1 MSMWSIAPHPIRM
14 RQRAAQVPWPQTVRR
29 SLLPLIGVLFNSVG
43 LGLQNPET
51 GEGNDPS
58 KIPSAAV
65 SREDAKLLQRIQDIW
80 GITPVV
86 QMYLEVRTSLTV
98 PLGHSTPGAHV
109 VNLLAEITGA
119 VYPDKVSE
127 HSVDVV
133 GVVAAALTT
142 SAVSHQVVVV
152 GGWSAVKAIALS
164 GLPRPKRTVRWDSS
178 GKMWRKYVGWV
189 DEERTGSGG
198 KAYAKAHADEETI
211 LAYESDSGNW
221 TPYAVGFC
229 GNAEGSAV
237 MQQIVDMLDG
247 PIELLP
253 SPAQDGCG
261 ADIAP
266 LLALGVPGASLE
278 DVALVNGTG
287 FYFDFHHSVS
297 DTFDVVLDNELAVQQ
312 TVGVMASGIS
322 KP

>member
-1 MSMWSIAPHPIRM
+1 MTSSW
-14 RQRAAQVPWPQTVRR
+14 QLFL
-29 SLLPLIGVLFNSVG
+29 LLPPCEPL
-43 LGLQNPET
+43 
-51 GEGNDPS
+51 
-58 KIPSAAV
+58 
-65 SREDAKLLQRIQDIW
+65 
-80 GITPVV
+80 
-86 QMYLEVRTSLTV
+86 VRTSLTV

-152 GGWSAVKAIALS
+152 GGHLDSWEAPGETGATDDGTGTFAGWSAVKAIALS

-178 GKMWRKYVGWV
+178 GKMWRKYDRDLSICGITGRYVGWV

-253 SPAQDGCG
+253 SPAQVRWR
-261 ADIAP
+261 AQA
-266 LLALGVPGASLE
+266 
-278 DVALVNGTG
+278 
-287 FYFDFHHSVS
+287 
-297 DTFDVVLDNELAVQQ
+297 
-312 TVGVMASGIS
+312 
-322 KP
+322 